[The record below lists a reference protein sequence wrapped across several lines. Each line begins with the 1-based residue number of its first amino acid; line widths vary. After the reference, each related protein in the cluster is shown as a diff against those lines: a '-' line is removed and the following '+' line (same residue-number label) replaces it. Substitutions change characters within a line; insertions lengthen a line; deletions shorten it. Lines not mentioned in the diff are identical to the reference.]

1 MIEFPKLMILG
12 TLIVLVSVFLYPVSE
27 NLVYLSLAAF
37 GIATVITLLAS
48 RETLGLVLL
57 IFIISF
63 VAVTALFGNI
73 FFGILVGSIV
83 AIVFVTLDILFF

>member
-27 NLVYLSLAAF
+27 NLVYLSLVAF
-37 GIATVITLLAS
+37 AIATVMTLLAS

-57 IFIISF
+57 VFIISF
-63 VAVTALFGNI
+63 VVVTALSGNI

-83 AIVFVTLDILFF
+83 SIAFVTLDIVFF

>member
-1 MIEFPKLMILG
+1 MIEFPKVMILG

-27 NLVYLSLAAF
+27 NLVYLSLTAL
-37 GIATVITLLAS
+37 GIAVVITLLAS

-63 VAVTALFGNI
+63 VVVAAFFGNI

-83 AIVFVTLDILFF
+83 AIVFITLDILFF